1 MAGPGKE
8 AMTKANSVLLVA
20 RAFDFAARRHVAQR
34 RKGEAAEPYVNHL
47 AEVAALLAEATDGKD
62 AELVAA
68 GLLHDTIEDQG
79 VTQAELAQ
87 AFGAT
92 VASLVAEV
100 TDDKALNWAERKR
113 LQVELAPTKSKRAR
127 LIKLADKTSNL
138 RSIARDAPE
147 TWSAKR
153 QHDYVEWAT
162 QVIAG
167 CRGSNDRLETEFDA
181 ARTSALAKIARR
193 G

>member
-1 MAGPGKE
+1 
-8 AMTKANSVLLVA
+8 MTDSAHGVLLVA

-62 AELVAA
+62 AALVAA

-79 VTQAELAQ
+79 VTQAELED

-92 VASLVAEV
+92 VAKLVAEV
-100 TDDKALNWAERKR
+100 TDDKELDWEERKR
-113 LQVELAPTKSKRAR
+113 LQVALAPTKSKRAR

-147 TWSAKR
+147 TWSTKR

-162 QVIAG
+162 KVIAG
-167 CRGSNDRLETEFDA
+167 CRGSNPRLETAFDV
-181 ARTSALAKIARR
+181 ARTAALAKIARR
-193 G
+193 R

>member
-1 MAGPGKE
+1 
-8 AMTKANSVLLVA
+8 MTESAKGVLLVA

-47 AEVAALLAEATDGKD
+47 AEVGALLAEATDGKD
-62 AELVAA
+62 AELIAA

-79 VTQAELAQ
+79 VTEAELEK

-92 VASLVAEV
+92 VAALVAHV

-113 LQVELAPTKSKRAR
+113 RQIEHAPRKPLRAR

-138 RSIARDAPE
+138 RSIARDAPQ

-162 QVIAG
+162 RVIDG
-167 CRGSNDRLETEFDA
+167 VRGSNHRLEAEFDA
-181 ARTSALAKIARR
+181 ARAAALAKIARR
-193 G
+193 

>member
-1 MAGPGKE
+1 
-8 AMTKANSVLLVA
+8 MTKANSVLLVA

>member
-1 MAGPGKE
+1 
-8 AMTKANSVLLVA
+8 MTTAKGVLLVA

-47 AEVAALLAEATDGKD
+47 AEVAALLAEATGGAD

-79 VTQAELAQ
+79 VTQAELAE

-100 TDDKALNWAERKR
+100 TDDKALHWAERKR
-113 LQVELAPTKSKRAR
+113 LQIEHAPGKSRRAQM
-127 LIKLADKTSNL
+127 IKLADKTSNL

-147 TWSAKR
+147 TWSPKR

-162 QVIAG
+162 KVIGG
-167 CRGSNDRLETEFDA
+167 CRGANARLESEFDT
-181 ARTSALAKIARR
+181 ARTAALAKIARR
-193 G
+193 GAS